1 MTLEEH
7 EVMRRLLNE
16 SGELRYGKSSV
27 RVRGRA
33 LRLVLWLVEH
43 QKRINE
49 TAPVTGQIWLT
60 WKGLGADSMSGDLRT
75 TL

>member
-1 MTLEEH
+1 MEDH
-7 EVMRRLLNE
+7 EVFRRLLKE
-16 SGELRYGKSSV
+16 SGELRYGNTSV

-60 WKGLGADSMSGDLRT
+60 
-75 TL
+75 